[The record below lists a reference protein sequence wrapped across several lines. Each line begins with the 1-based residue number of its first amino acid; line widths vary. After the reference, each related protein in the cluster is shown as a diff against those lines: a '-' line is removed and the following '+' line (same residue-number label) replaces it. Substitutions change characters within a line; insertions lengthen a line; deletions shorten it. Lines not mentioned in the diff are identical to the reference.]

1 MTATS
6 SCAFHFNVGPK
17 TKRKTTT
24 PSSHTHTVRR
34 RRAERL
40 EGMGGKHTQSKDCRE
55 DVALG
60 RSERNGTHVQSRG
73 CRERAAGVGRRRRAE
88 AAGSARRGGSGRP
101 PRPALRR

>member
-24 PSSHTHTVRR
+24 PSSHTHSAQTQSG
-34 RRAERL
+34 AL
-40 EGMGGKHTQSKDCRE
+40 GGGKHTQSKDCRE

-60 RSERNGTHVQSRG
+60 RSERNGTQVQSRG

-101 PRPALRR
+101 PRPALHR